1 MRTAVQSLA
10 RVSFTVSD
18 LNKLTR
24 FYCDALGFSCLDEGP
39 VPLSQL
45 RVLGLEGP
53 ANRARLQLGEQTLE
67 LLCPATPG
75 RAYPANSGA
84 TDIWFQHIAIV
95 VNNMDAA
102 YSRVCDYPI
111 THISVDGPQRLP
123 PSTGRVRAFKFRDPD
138 GHPLELIAFPSGT
151 GDARWHQEST
161 YSAFL
166 GVDHSA
172 IVVRNA
178 RRSLAF
184 YESLG
189 FSVLSRTLNQGPE
202 QDRLDGT
209 PAVSVDVIGLRPGD
223 ASTPHV
229 ELLAYQRPPV
239 SPWSRPLRTSD
250 LASARLVLTAPDL
263 FAHAAEPGHEGC
275 AVLRHDPDG
284 HALLFE

>member
-95 VNNMDAA
+95 VNNMDDA

-151 GDARWHQEST
+151 GDARWHQGST

-166 GVDHSA
+166 GVDHSG
-172 IVVRNA
+172 IVVRSA

-184 YESLG
+184 YQSLG

-209 PAVSVDVIGLRPGD
+209 LAVCVDVIGLRPGD
-223 ASTPHV
+223 ATTPHV

-239 SPWSRPLRTSD
+239 SPWSRPLRTSR
-250 LASARLVLTAPDL
+250 SRFGEARLDGSGP
-263 FAHAAEPGHEGC
+263 
-275 AVLRHDPDG
+275 LRTRC
-284 HALLFE
+284 